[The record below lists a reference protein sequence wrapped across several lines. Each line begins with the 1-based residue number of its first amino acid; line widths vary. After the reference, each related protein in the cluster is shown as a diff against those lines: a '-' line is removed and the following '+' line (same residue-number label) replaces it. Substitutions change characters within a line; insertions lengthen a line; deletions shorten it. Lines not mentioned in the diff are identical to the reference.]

1 MRKAN
6 KKWML
11 SLSHKQSGKFLAHLL
26 GLPLRQLSE
35 AGHRRLSEY
44 EVRRPQRPVEH
55 GRHRRGGRHLQLRV
69 GRREEVQLLETR
81 HRLGLNHGVEVALEH
96 CARAQ
101 ERRSG
106 RRDTGV
112 SHLLQLVWGSSAYDR
127 YVSPTAQFIEN
138 VLAENFAGGTTCL

>member
-6 KKWML
+6 KKWIL
-11 SLSHKQSGKFLAHLL
+11 SFSHKQSGKFLAHLL

-35 AGHRRLSEY
+35 ASHRRLSQD

-106 RRDTGV
+106 RGDTGV
-112 SHLLQLVWGSSAYDR
+112 SHLLQLV
-127 YVSPTAQFIEN
+127 
-138 VLAENFAGGTTCL
+138 